1 MGFMGNTNENVKPSV
16 SIIIPVYNERETLEG
31 VIRDIRSAIGDSFPY
46 EIIVV
51 DDGSTDGLDLP
62 PIAEIVDQFHTHEK
76 NMGYGVAIKTGL
88 RHSKGEII
96 VITDADG
103 TYPADAIPR
112 LVVALDDCEMA
123 VGART
128 GKSVHVP
135 FLRQPVK
142 FLLGFLANYLAEMKI
157 PDLNSG
163 LRAFRKKEAESY
175 YHILPRGFSLTT
187 TLTLAFLCDDLRVQ
201 FIPVDYHRRKG
212 TSKIRPIRD
221 TKNIFLTII
230 RTILYFNPLKICLP
244 VGFIFFAL
252 ALAVLLYSGLYIGRI
267 MDGTVSVLTLSGV
280 QIIAI
285 GLLADLIVRRKG

>member
-1 MGFMGNTNENVKPSV
+1 V
-16 SIIIPVYNERETLEG
+16 
-31 VIRDIRSAIGDSFPY
+31 
-46 EIIVV
+46 
-51 DDGSTDGLDLP
+51 
-62 PIAEIVDQFHTHEK
+62 
-76 NMGYGVAIKTGL
+76 
-88 RHSKGEII
+88 
-96 VITDADG
+96 
-103 TYPADAIPR
+103 
-112 LVVALDDCEMA
+112 
-123 VGART
+123 
-128 GKSVHVP
+128 
-135 FLRQPVK
+135 
-142 FLLGFLANYLAEMKI
+142 
-157 PDLNSG
+157 
-163 LRAFRKKEAESY
+163 ESY

-201 FIPVDYHRRKG
+201 FISVDYHRRKG